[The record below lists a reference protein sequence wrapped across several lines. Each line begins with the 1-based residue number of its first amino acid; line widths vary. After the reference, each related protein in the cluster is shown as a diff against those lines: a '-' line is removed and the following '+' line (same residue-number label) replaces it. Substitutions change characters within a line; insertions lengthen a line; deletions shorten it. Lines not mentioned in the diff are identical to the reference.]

1 MAKKLVIH
9 LPSYQNIYFRY
20 IFAQHSYF
28 KCLTLYAPF
37 SGLVYEAENMME
49 CNIDTTYD
57 HRSNKRSSVQIC

>member
-37 SGLVYEAENMME
+37 SGLIYEAANMME
-49 CNIDTTYD
+49 CNELA
-57 HRSNKRSSVQIC
+57 